1 MILNFGKA
9 NANVFI
15 KEHATKL
22 QLFLFTTKKSGTTPW
37 PQHWPQLATLAGCG
51 QGCDTRSALFM
62 TQGWPIIVVVEC
74 NQENN
79 RICKLIII

>member
-37 PQHWPQLATLAGCG
+37 AQLATLASCG

>member
-37 PQHWPQLATLAGCG
+37 PQLATLMWQVVAKAVIPEVLFSWRKDG
-51 QGCDTRSALFM
+51 QLLLLLNAIKK
-62 TQGWPIIVVVEC
+62 IIEFA
-74 NQENN
+74 N
-79 RICKLIII
+79 